1 LIILFASA
9 LSQDF
14 VVANKS
20 FWRARGKIQRS
31 FFKLSRE
38 NRRAWIKIPVI
49 ILCASTF
56 SRDFLLGKIHS
67 GACAQKIKRLLCK
80 LSRENGG
87 A

>member
-1 LIILFASA
+1 LHLRFHKILLLRTNHFGA
-9 LSQDF
+9 
-14 VVANKS
+14 
-20 FWRARGKIQRS
+20 RAVKYKDH
-31 FFKLSRE
+31 FLNYLVKTE
-38 NRRAWIKIPVI
+38 I

-67 GACAQKIKRLLCK
+67 GACAQKIKRLLWK